1 MTLTIPDDTLEAT
14 GLTERE
20 LRIEIAC
27 RLYDAG
33 KLALW
38 PAAQLAGLGRTEF
51 EGELVHRGLAVYR
64 YTPQD
69 LQQDL
74 QALNKLGRKS
84 PCPSL

>member
-33 KLALW
+33 KLAFG
-38 PAAQLAGLGRTEF
+38 PAERLAGLGRTEF
-51 EGELVHRGLAVYR
+51 EEALIQRGIVVYPI
-64 YTPQD
+64 TLDEVEAD
-69 LQQDL
+69 LRTL
-74 QALNKLGRKS
+74 QSLGF
-84 PCPSL
+84 